1 MGRRDYDKERDVL
14 KTFLLEFCTQNSDGV
29 KNFKYSNQLTLLAHR
44 EQIALQVELDD
55 LHTFDEE
62 LANEIIDNTRRYTT
76 LLSDIV
82 FELLPTFVERDVVA
96 KDALDVYIEHRQ
108 MMEQRTR
115 RPNVV
120 REARNQ
126 FPPELMKRFEIYFK
140 DLSTRKNQP
149 IREVKADQLGRLVTV
164 RGIVT
169 RCTEVKPIMSVAT
182 YTCDQCGAETYQP
195 IASLSFMPETLCPSD
210 DCKVNKSGGRLYLQ
224 TRGSKF
230 VKFQELKI
238 QEHSDQVPVGHIPRT
253 LTVFCRGEVT
263 RQAAPGDH
271 IAVTGIFLPLV
282 RQGFRQI
289 TAGLLSETYL
299 DAHRVFSL
307 NKSAEDELESNQLT
321 PEQLATLTE
330 DDFYSKLALSIA
342 PEIYGHED
350 VKKALLL
357 LLVGGVDK
365 RPDGM
370 KIRGNINICLMG
382 DPGVAKSQ
390 LLGFIDRLAL
400 RSQYTTGKKR
410 IIRSGSN
417 SCSNEGSVHWRN
429 DVRGSVLGGALVL
442 ADQGVCCI
450 DEFDKMADGD
460 RTAIHEV
467 MEQQTISIAKAG
479 ILTCLNAR
487 VSILAAAN
495 PAYGRYN
502 PKRTIEQNIQL
513 PAALLSRFDL
523 LWLIQ
528 DKADRDNDLRLAKH
542 ITFVH
547 QNCKQ
552 PPGPSEAL
560 NMSVMRKY
568 IALCKLKEPVIP
580 EDLTEFIV
588 EAYVELRK
596 EARNSKDMTFT
607 SARNLLGILRLSTAL
622 LSNVVEKADVNEAI
636 RLMEMSKDSLNQTF
650 ENKGYRPPNVN
661 DKIFAIIRELAGSEK
676 TVKVSDVL
684 EKCASKGY
692 NPDQVDGCIEEYEE
706 LNVWQV
712 NQTRSKLTFI

>member
-1 MGRRDYDKERDVL
+1 MVRRDYDKERETL
-14 KTFLLEFCTQNSDGV
+14 KTFLMEYCVQDDEGQ
-29 KNFKYSNQLTLLAHR
+29 KNFKYASQMTKLAHR
-44 EQIALQVELDD
+44 EQVALYIELDD
-55 LHTFDEE
+55 LSDYNDE
-62 LANEIIDNTRRYTT
+62 LAQEVIKNTRRYST
-76 LLSDIV
+76 LISEV
-82 FELLPTFVERDVVA
+82 VYEMLPTFVEREIVA
-96 KDALDVYIEHRQ
+96 KDALDVYIEHRV
-108 MMEQRTR
+108 MMEQRAR
-115 RPNVV
+115 QPNEQ
-120 REARNQ
+120 RDPRNR
-126 FPPELMKRFEIYFK
+126 FPQELMKRFEVYFK
-140 DLSTRKNQP
+140 DLSTRKHQP
-149 IREVKADQLGRLVTV
+149 IREVKADQLGKLVTV

-169 RCTEVKPIMSVAT
+169 RCTEVKPMMCVAT

-195 IASLSFMPETLCPSD
+195 IASMSFMPETLCPSE
-210 DCKVNKSGGRLYLQ
+210 DCKINKSGGRLYLQ

-230 VKFQELKI
+230 IKFQEIKI

-263 RQAAPGDH
+263 RQALPGDH
-271 IAVTGIFLPLV
+271 IAITGIFLPLV

-299 DAHRVFSL
+299 DAHRVISL
-307 NKSAEDELESNQLT
+307 NKTAEDETNANQLT
-321 PEQLATLTE
+321 PEEIAVLTE
-330 DDFYSKLALSIA
+330 DDFYGKLAMSIA
-342 PEIYGHED
+342 PEIYGHVD

-357 LLVGGVDK
+357 LLVGGVDR

-390 LLGFIDRLAL
+390 LLSFIDRLAP
-400 RSQYTTGKKR
+400 RSQYTTG
-410 IIRSGSN
+410 
-417 SCSNEGSVHWRN
+417 
-429 DVRGSVLGGALVL
+429 RGSSGVGLTAAVMKDPFTGEMMLEGGALVL

-450 DEFDKMADGD
+450 DEFDKMADAD

-479 ILTCLNAR
+479 IMTSLNAR

-552 PPGPSEAL
+552 PPTQNEAL
-560 NMSVMRKY
+560 PMSVMRKY
-568 IALCKLKEPVIP
+568 IALCKLKEPAIP

-588 EAYVELRK
+588 NAYVELRR
-596 EARNSKDMTFT
+596 EARNSNDMTFT

-622 LSNVVEKADVNEAI
+622 ARLRLSNVVEKADVNEAI

-650 ENKGYRPPNVN
+650 EYKGYRPLNVH
-661 DKIFAIIRELAGSEK
+661 DKIFAIIRELAGNEK
-676 TVKVSDVL
+676 TVKIADIL
-684 EKCASKGY
+684 EKCATKGY
-692 NPDQVDGCIEEYEE
+692 GPDQVDSCIEEYEE

-712 NQTRSKLTFI
+712 NQTRSRLTFI

>member
-1 MGRRDYDKERDVL
+1 MSRRDYDKDRDDL
-14 KTFLLEFCTQNSDGV
+14 KTFLMEYCIENTQGG
-29 KNFKYSNQLTLLAHR
+29 KQFKYSDQLHKLAHR
-44 EQIALQVELDD
+44 DQVAMHIELDD
-55 LHTFDEE
+55 LNDFNED
-62 LANEIIDNTRRYTT
+62 LAEAVINNSRRYAL

-82 FELLPTFVERDVVA
+82 FELLPTFVQKDVAA
-96 KDALDVYIEHRQ
+96 KDALDVYIEHRL
-108 MMEQRTR
+108 MMQQRSR
-115 RPNVV
+115 QPNEVHDQK
-120 REARNQ
+120 NQ
-126 FPPELMKRFEIYFK
+126 FPQELMKRFEIYFK
-140 DLSTRKNQP
+140 DLSTRKHQP
-149 IREVKADQLGRLVTV
+149 IREVKADQLGKLVSV

-169 RCTEVKPIMSVAT
+169 RSTEVKPMMCVAT
-182 YTCDQCGAETYQP
+182 YTCDQCGAETYQT
-195 IASLSFMPETLCPSD
+195 ITGLSFMPETSCPSD
-210 DCKVNKSGGRLYLQ
+210 DCKLNKSGGRLYLQ

-230 VKFQELKI
+230 VKFQEVKI

-253 LTVFCRGEVT
+253 LTVFCRGETT
-263 RQAAPGDH
+263 RLASPGDH
-271 IAVTGIFLPLV
+271 VAISGIFLPLV
-282 RQGFRQI
+282 RQGFKQI
-289 TAGLLSETYL
+289 TSGLLSETYL
-299 DAHRVFSL
+299 EAHKVMLL
-307 NKSAEDELESNQLT
+307 NKTAEDENSANQLT
-321 PEQLATLTE
+321 REELDVLTE
-330 DDFYSKLALSIA
+330 DDFYTKLALSIA
-342 PEIYGHED
+342 PEIYGHAD

-390 LLGFIDRLAL
+390 LLGFIDRLAP
-400 RSQYTTGKKR
+400 RSQYTTG
-410 IIRSGSN
+410 
-417 SCSNEGSVHWRN
+417 
-429 DVRGSVLGGALVL
+429 RGSSGVGLTAAVMKDPFTGEMMLEGGALVL

-450 DEFDKMADGD
+450 DEFDKMADED

-479 ILTCLNAR
+479 IMTCLNAR

-542 ITFVH
+542 ITYVH

-552 PPGPSEAL
+552 PPTETEAL

-568 IALCKLKEPVIP
+568 IALCKLKEPMIP
-580 EDLTEFIV
+580 EELTEFIV
-588 EAYVELRK
+588 GAYVELRQ
-596 EARNSKDMTFT
+596 EARNSRDMTFT

-622 LSNVVEKADVNEAI
+622 ARLRLSNVVEKGDVNEAI

-661 DKIFAIIRELAGSEK
+661 DKIFDIIGELAGGEK
-676 TVKVSDVL
+676 TVKISQVL

-692 NPDQVDGCIEEYEE
+692 NPDQVDSCIEEYEE

-712 NQTRSKLTFI
+712 NQTRTKLTII